1 MSIWS
6 REIRSGSVRCAA
18 SVYCRWTYFKSIL
31 SPKGRTLFRVPNR
44 TYSLL
49 ELAFAIVTEKKTC
62 TWSLSEE
69 WVIQSNF
76 KKVASSP
83 LSCMLSKALR
93 KGRPGWLGSDYWDN
107 RIVYWASP
115 WFQKKRAQA
124 KASRNSKIGRL
135 LHTCGSVSR
144 EASLTRAATREEVW
158 KKTHK
163 KIRDENEVWVETQTE
178 DTYEE
183 MQLDY
188 TSIDTLEISDS
199 INIPFLLE
207 AFNDS
212 NTEVADMVK
221 SYLDSKLPVLSVEDT
236 IPQCAFID
244 ATELKFSHVSLSVK
258 GPLEFNCKVLD
269 SVPKMVFQQ
278 NFIVLVHLLA
288 RFHLFCAL
296 TIASGWILV
305 NAPKL
310 FDKMAERSR
319 WLSMLHASEHLGEVE
334 VLIEC
339 SDNLTS
345 FCDSYKLLGIS
356 LENSF
361 LYSLDRF
368 ATSRVERYEI
378 DQFKHVRAN
387 CRRDISVERCKIGNF
402 TRQMNLE
409 LVISQP
415 AQILEWIDSLKGW
428 MSLSPQQEQVEGIL
442 MLVGQIEGFS
452 DYNYDSCMVYVPNGK
467 FLSSIGPTVV
477 KYWERYTG
485 PVLVKEWRKH
495 LDIILPMYVT
505 SIQVTYG
512 AYIVDEGP
520 TVCIDE
526 DDIGSD
532 GNEGRGL
539 DKDLNGNESDVPS
552 TDSDVEIPDE
562 DGSDIDEELRAFRAE
577 NRSKK
582 KKKNDRYVGRLGGD
596 EEFIDISD
604 CDSIDSTDLVY
615 EDVVVGADLRRR
627 RRTSKIRFD
636 DIVVLL
642 FLYLG

>member
-1 MSIWS
+1 
-6 REIRSGSVRCAA
+6 
-18 SVYCRWTYFKSIL
+18 
-31 SPKGRTLFRVPNR
+31 
-44 TYSLL
+44 
-49 ELAFAIVTEKKTC
+49 
-62 TWSLSEE
+62 
-69 WVIQSNF
+69 
-76 KKVASSP
+76 
-83 LSCMLSKALR
+83 MLSKARR

-115 WFQKKRAQA
+115 WFQKKRAQT

-135 LHTCGSVSR
+135 LHTCGS
-144 EASLTRAATREEVW
+144 EASLTRAATREEDLVIDSQERS
-158 KKTHK
+158 KCMLSSICHL
-163 KIRDENEVWVETQTE
+163 RSVLQ
-178 DTYEE
+178 EE
-183 MQLDY
+183 MQLDS
-188 TSIDTLEISDS
+188 TSIYTLEIPDS
-199 INIPFLLE
+199 INLPFLLE

-221 SYLDSKLPVLSVEDT
+221 SHLDSKLPVLSVEDT
-236 IPQCAFID
+236 IPQCASID

-258 GPLEFNCKVLD
+258 GPLEFDCKVLD
-269 SVPKMVFQQ
+269 SVPKMLSDSFDRHQYNQIKLLGKKFDTGRPLARHSGVCLKDYYLLAICCYLTNWIDIVQELLD
-278 NFIVLVHLLA
+278 VLVCAPLLINPLS
-288 RFHLFCAL
+288 F
-296 TIASGWILV
+296 SSD
-305 NAPKL
+305 APKL
-310 FDKMAERSR
+310 FDKMDERSR
-319 WLSMLHASEHLGEVE
+319 WLSMLHDSEHLGEVE
-334 VLIEC
+334 ALIEC
-339 SDNLTS
+339 NDNLTS

-415 AQILEWIDSLKGW
+415 SQILEWIDSLKGW

-442 MLVGQIEGFS
+442 MLFGQIEGFS

-467 FLSSIGPTVV
+467 FLSSIGPTVL

-505 SIQVTYG
+505 SIRVTYG

-539 DKDLNGNESDVPS
+539 DKDLNGNESNVPS

-577 NRSKK
+577 NRRKK
-582 KKKNDRYVGRLGGD
+582 KVKAREEILVGEAG
-596 EEFIDISD
+596 IDK
-604 CDSIDSTDLVY
+604 C
-615 EDVVVGADLRRR
+615 
-627 RRTSKIRFD
+627 F
-636 DIVVLL
+636 
-642 FLYLG
+642 